1 VQCSALWI
9 VRTVFY
15 TTFVCISYRR
25 SRLDLLDVCPD
36 SQVWSRTG
44 SSCGLVLVPGWYLYF
59 LNVVFVTWP
68 AYIILHLLMN
78 RFDSEEMGEFFV
90 KKDDVEFD
98 TVSIASS
105 DYS

>member
-1 VQCSALWI
+1 MD
-9 VRTVFY
+9 F
-15 TTFVCISYRR
+15 
-25 SRLDLLDVCPD
+25 LDVCD
-36 SQVWSRTG
+36 TFG
-44 SSCGLVLVPGWYLYF
+44 SGSPCGLVLVPVWYLYF

-68 AYIILHLLMN
+68 AYLILHLLMA
-78 RFDSEEMGEFFV
+78 RFDPDEMGEFFV